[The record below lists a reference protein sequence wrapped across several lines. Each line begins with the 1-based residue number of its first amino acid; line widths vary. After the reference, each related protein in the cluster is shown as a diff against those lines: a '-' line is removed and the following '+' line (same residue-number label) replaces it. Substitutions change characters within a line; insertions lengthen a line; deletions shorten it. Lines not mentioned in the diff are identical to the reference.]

1 MPSFQIT
8 DRIKQDVRNARVIGE
23 FTVKIGAQKLP
34 GLIWA
39 FISKARDSVYPESV
53 PRVRPEEGESV
64 AQAPVVPVTPV
75 TRELEPCDGYDLL
88 TGTQI
93 VDLLQSVSE
102 AEARDIHDYECT
114 HRNRAVVIA
123 AAQSRITIQ

>member
-8 DRIKQDVRNARVIGE
+8 ERIKQDVRNARVIGE

-34 GLIWA
+34 GLIWGVV
-39 FISKARDSVYPESV
+39 SRVRESVYPVSV
-53 PRVRPEEGESV
+53 PRVRPEDKDSV
-64 AQAPVVPVTPV
+64 VQVPVAPVTPV
-75 TRELEPCDGYDLL
+75 TRATEPCDGYDLL

>member
-1 MPSFQIT
+1 MPSFQIAE
-8 DRIKQDVRNARVIGE
+8 RFKQDVRNARVIGE

-34 GLIWA
+34 GIIWGVV
-39 FISKARDSVYPESV
+39 SRVRDSVYPESV
-53 PRVRPEEGESV
+53 PRVRPEEKDSV
-64 AQAPVVPVTPV
+64 VQVPVAPV
-75 TRELEPCDGYDLL
+75 TRATEPCDGYDLL

-102 AEARDIHDYECT
+102 AEAREIHDYECT

-123 AAQSRITIQ
+123 AAQSRITVQ

>member
-23 FTVKIGAQKLP
+23 FTVKIGVQKLP
-34 GLIWA
+34 GIIWGVV
-39 FISKARDSVYPESV
+39 SRVRDSVYPESIL
-53 PRVRPEEGESV
+53 RVRPEESRTVE
-64 AQAPVVPVTPV
+64 QAPAVPVTPV
-75 TRELEPCDGYDLL
+75 TRAEEPCDGYDLL

-93 VDLLQSVSE
+93 VELLQSVSTP
-102 AEARDIHDYECT
+102 EARDIHDYECT

-123 AAQSRITIQ
+123 AAQSRITAQ

>member
-8 DRIKQDVRNARVIGE
+8 ERIKQDVRNARVIGE

-34 GLIWA
+34 GIIWGVV
-39 FISKARDSVYPESV
+39 SRVRESVYPVSV
-53 PRVRPEEGESV
+53 PRVRPEEKDSV
-64 AQAPVVPVTPV
+64 VQVPVAPVAPA
-75 TRELEPCDGYDLL
+75 TRATEPCDGYDLL

>member
-8 DRIKQDVRNARVIGE
+8 ERIKQDVRNARVIGE
-23 FTVKIGAQKLP
+23 FTVKIGVQKLP
-34 GLIWA
+34 GLIWGVV
-39 FISKARDSVYPESV
+39 SRVRESVYPVSV
-53 PRVRPEEGESV
+53 PRVRPEDEDSV
-64 AQAPVVPVTPV
+64 VQVPVAPVTPV
-75 TRELEPCDGYDLL
+75 TRATEPCDGYDLL

>member
-8 DRIKQDVRNARVIGE
+8 ERIKQDVRNARFIGE

-34 GLIWA
+34 GIIWGVV
-39 FISKARDSVYPESV
+39 SRMRDSAYPESV
-53 PRVRPEEGESV
+53 PRVRPEEKDSV
-64 AQAPVVPVTPV
+64 VQVPVAPVAPV
-75 TRELEPCDGYDLL
+75 TRATEPCDGYDLL

-123 AAQSRITIQ
+123 AAQSRTTIQ

>member
-8 DRIKQDVRNARVIGE
+8 ERIKQDVRNARFIGE

-34 GLIWA
+34 GIIWGVV
-39 FISKARDSVYPESV
+39 SRVRDSVYPESV
-53 PRVRPEEGESV
+53 PRVRPEEKVSV
-64 AQAPVVPVTPV
+64 VYEPVAPVTPI
-75 TRELEPCDGYDLL
+75 TRAAEPCDGYDLL

-93 VDLLQSVSE
+93 VDLLQSVGE
-102 AEARDIHDYECT
+102 AEARDIHEYECT

-123 AAQSRITIQ
+123 AAQSRITVQ

>member
-8 DRIKQDVRNARVIGE
+8 ERIKQDVRNARFIGE

-34 GLIWA
+34 GIIWGVV
-39 FISKARDSVYPESV
+39 SKVRHSVYPESV
-53 PRVRPEEGESV
+53 PRVRPVENETVVGTP
-64 AQAPVVPVTPV
+64 AVPVAPM
-75 TRELEPCDGYDLL
+75 TRATEPCDGYDLL

-93 VDLLQSVSE
+93 VDLLQSVKD
-102 AEARDIHDYECT
+102 AEARSILEYECT

-123 AAQSRITIQ
+123 AAQSRITVQ